1 MNPIV
6 CVRVWQAI
14 DGLSL
19 TVNFTNR
26 RARSLFSPPMVGKMM
41 EVVHIRLTLWAAGAI
56 IRWRSERNP

>member
-26 RARSLFSPPMVGKMM
+26 RARSLFSPPMVGRMTA
-41 EVVHIRLTLWAAGAI
+41 VVHMVLALRAAGYTAM
-56 IRWRSERNP
+56 W